1 MYASFGCKPDQ
12 FAPQTRSTLGVG
24 GLDWAC
30 KRGRSLAWKKK
41 RLKKEK
47 DLKNWEMDLRS
58 KTFCQKYFVHI
69 RIKKFEGFIM
79 IYVSNV
85 TMVILMKWVAIGK
98 IQWHD

>member
-1 MYASFGCKPDQ
+1 
-12 FAPQTRSTLGVG
+12 
-24 GLDWAC
+24 
-30 KRGRSLAWKKK
+30 
-41 RLKKEK
+41 
-47 DLKNWEMDLRS
+47 MDFRS

-79 IYVSNV
+79 IYVSYV